1 MAALAVPLI
10 SLVGFFTD
18 SYMHNVVYLR
28 TLILHTLILR
38 TLILHTL
45 ILRTLILHTLI
56 LHTLILS
63 LQVRQRSGCNSL
75 TV

>member
-28 TLILHTLILR
+28 TLILCSLILR
-38 TLILHTL
+38 TLILH
-45 ILRTLILHTLI
+45 TLILHTLI